1 LWIADE
7 ILVGAGRTGTWSAL
21 EPYGVWP
28 DLLTLGK
35 GISGG
40 YVPLSAL
47 LAPRRVVDVL
57 AQGSGALLHAQ
68 TFSHHP
74 VACAAGLAA
83 IAYIES
89 HQLVARCAVMGTVLH
104 QRLERL
110 RTLPAVGDIRGRGLL
125 AGIELVADR
134 GDKRPFPPT
143 AGIGRRV
150 AAAAFARGLI
160 LLAGQPGLVEGL
172 AGDHLLLAPPYVIT
186 KEQIE
191 SVVEILGSALAEV
204 AAEAG

>member
-1 LWIADE
+1 
-7 ILVGAGRTGTWSAL
+7 V
-21 EPYGVWP
+21 
-28 DLLTLGK
+28 LLHE
-35 GISGG
+35 
-40 YVPLSAL
+40 
-47 LAPRRVVDVL
+47 RVVQ
-57 AQGSGALLHAQ
+57 AFRETGASPFLPF
-68 TFSHHP
+68 TFAGNP
-74 VACAAGLAA
+74 VSCAAGLAVSDYA
-83 IAYIES
+83 EK
-89 HQLVARCAVMGTVLH
+89 HGLFARAAAMGQVLFGE
-104 QRLERL
+104 LERL
-110 RTLPAVGDIRGRGLL
+110 RRSPMVGEIRGMGLL